1 MNKTRLKAVALCAG
15 ALLAAVMLAARS
27 AESAPPA
34 AAKRFA
40 RAAAQAMEGYLA
52 EEKLPYQL
60 GLFDVNEDGTPELLV
75 LRFNGWGS
83 NGQLF
88 DLTGPGPA
96 ADPVGVNWP
105 VISVENVYVQRGGGS
120 VKWRIE
126 GDDSHGFSD
135 ITGNNIIEARSGQI
149 KTTRCEAAR
158 LLRQDKSPYALY
170 VSTRVDGQEAE
181 SFEFDL
187 EAVSQE
193 EIEKALD
200 GSLYQSFL
208 QEDWER
214 LDSLPWA
221 LEETDCGGA
230 SLRERLEAL
239 YSAWA
244 AGEKEK

>member
-1 MNKTRLKAVALCAG
+1 MGKTRLKAVALCAG

-27 AESAPPA
+27 EESAPRI

-40 RAAAQAMEGYLA
+40 RPAAQAMEGYLA

-60 GLFDVNEDGTPELLV
+60 GLFDVNEDGAPELLV
-75 LRFNGWGS
+75 LRFSGWGA

-88 DLTGPGPA
+88 DLTGPEPA
-96 ADPVGVNWP
+96 ADPVGINWP
-105 VISVENVYVQRGGGS
+105 VTSVENVYVQRGGDS

-135 ITGNNIIEARSGQI
+135 ITGNNIIEAGNGQI
-149 KTTRCEAAR
+149 KTIRCEATR

-170 VSTRVDGQEAE
+170 VRTRVDGQEAE

-187 EAVSQE
+187 ETVSKE
-193 EIEKALD
+193 EIEKALA

-208 QEDWER
+208 QEDWMR
-214 LDSLPWA
+214 LNSPPWV
-221 LEETDCGGA
+221 LEETDRGGA
-230 SLRERLEAL
+230 SLQERLETL

-244 AGEKEK
+244 VGEKEK